1 MNAQEN
7 KTSEPTPEQ
16 LLKMLDLQMQSMRSK
31 REHQTN
37 RNTIRAASIL
47 LVLLLAGGALAALM
61 MMLDDLRDRRPH
73 AGPSSVETLEK

>member
-1 MNAQEN
+1 
-7 KTSEPTPEQ
+7 
-16 LLKMLDLQMQSMRSK
+16 
-31 REHQTN
+31 
-37 RNTIRAASIL
+37 L